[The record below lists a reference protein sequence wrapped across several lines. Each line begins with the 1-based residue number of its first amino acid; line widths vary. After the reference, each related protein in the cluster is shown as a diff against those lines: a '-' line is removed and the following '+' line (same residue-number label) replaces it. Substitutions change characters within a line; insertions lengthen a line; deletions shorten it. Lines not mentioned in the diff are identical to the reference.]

1 MLLRGSS
8 PQPRWQVA
16 LGAAVLAAGL
26 LVSVAVVRDGVDFPV
41 LYVMGEGILRGV
53 DVYVPGETAMFRQ
66 RFNVSEFGMFYP
78 PATGFAMA
86 PLALLPYGVAKWVW
100 FFFIDVALVFGIRAL
115 VRTAAPSSKAYLWMS
130 CAGVVL
136 LSAAIRWGLMLLQA
150 APLVLGLLC
159 LFVAQL
165 HGGRRAGVLAISVF
179 VTSVKMTLALPF
191 LGLLALHRRFGAAAA
206 SIGAWLALNA
216 LGFWRMGGGSFSGYR
231 QNIAILEALDNIS
244 SPDPWRP
251 IALPR
256 LDWFYLIY
264 GLSSNLRLARIL
276 ALAISAVVLVWLV
289 REAQRDQSSPTL
301 TRSALFLGPLVCFGS
316 LCVYHHQY
324 DACLFFA
331 PALLACL
338 LWPRRRAHFWVYMLF
353 APLLLEILFLPI
365 GRVQSILES
374 AWGLV
379 GVGVLKLS
387 FPVVVTLALVGS
399 LVILRLHDVEL
410 DAPPAKG

>member
-1 MLLRGSS
+1 M
-8 PQPRWQVA
+8 
-16 LGAAVLAAGL
+16 LAAGL
-26 LVSVAVVRDGVDFPV
+26 VVSAAVVRDGVDFPV
-41 LYVMGEGILRGV
+41 LYVMGEGVLRGV
-53 DVYVPGETAMFRQ
+53 DVYVPGETAMFRE

-78 PATGFAMA
+78 PATGFALA
-86 PLALLPYGVAKWVW
+86 PLALLPYSTAKWVW
-100 FFFIDVALVFGIRAL
+100 FLLIDAALVFGIRAL
-115 VRTAAPSSKAYLWMS
+115 VRTAAPSSKPHVWMS
-130 CAGVVL
+130 CAGIVL

-159 LFVAQL
+159 LFVALL
-165 HGGRRAGVLAISVF
+165 HGKRGAGVLAISVF

-191 LGLLALHRRFGAAAA
+191 LGLLALHRRFGAVAA
-206 SIGAWLALNA
+206 SAGAWIALNA

-264 GLSSNLRLARIL
+264 GLSSNLRLARVL
-276 ALAISAVVLVWLV
+276 ALAISAIVFLWLL
-289 REAQRDQSSPTL
+289 REAMRDRSRPTL
-301 TRSALFLGPLVCFGS
+301 TRSALFLAPFVCFGS

-331 PALLACL
+331 PALLACF
-338 LWPRRRAHFWVYMLF
+338 LWPRRRAHFWVYVLF

-365 GRVQSILES
+365 GRVQSVLQS
-374 AWGLV
+374 AWGLF

-399 LVILRLHDVEL
+399 LLTLRLHDVEF
-410 DAPPAKG
+410 DAPPAES